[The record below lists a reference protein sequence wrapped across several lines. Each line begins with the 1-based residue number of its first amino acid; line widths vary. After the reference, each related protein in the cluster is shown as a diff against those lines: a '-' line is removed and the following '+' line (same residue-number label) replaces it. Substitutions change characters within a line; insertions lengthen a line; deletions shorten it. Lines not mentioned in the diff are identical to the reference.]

1 MIVYSYKLVF
11 VTLSRTRNYFLGM
24 RVCMNLF
31 GISMHT
37 GSPSK
42 SNGSRQPPPLPS
54 LNQAI
59 ENGLVI
65 RHHAKSK
72 TSSIR
77 WIVSKDQKVTGN
89 LPFLSDKHT
98 SSKPALHST
107 TL

>member
-42 SNGSRQPPPLPS
+42 SNGSRQPLPRPL
-54 LNQAI
+54 
-59 ENGLVI
+59 
-65 RHHAKSK
+65 
-72 TSSIR
+72 
-77 WIVSKDQKVTGN
+77 
-89 LPFLSDKHT
+89 
-98 SSKPALHST
+98 
-107 TL
+107 

>member
-1 MIVYSYKLVF
+1 MIVYSFKLVF
-11 VTLSRTRNYFLGM
+11 VTLSRTRNYFLGTC
-24 RVCMNLF
+24 VCMNFF

-42 SNGSRQPPPLPS
+42 SNGSRQPPPS

-72 TSSIR
+72 ISSIQ

-98 SSKPALHST
+98 SSKPAFHST